1 MYEANRKE
9 SALETAKNLLNK
21 SIQEVRNLSHV
32 IATPPIFDKG
42 WVACIETLLHQ
53 IKMYST
59 INFIFTHNQDDYD
72 IPEDLKINIYRILQ
86 EQITNIIKH
95 AKADTATINLVQTGY
110 QLKFEVSDNGVG
122 FDSQKITDGI
132 GLTNI
137 KTRVSTFNGNIHIQ
151 SSKNN
156 GCRIEIE
163 FALH

>member
-1 MYEANRKE
+1 
-9 SALETAKNLLNK
+9 
-21 SIQEVRNLSHV
+21 
-32 IATPPIFDKG
+32 
-42 WVACIETLLHQ
+42 
-53 IKMYST
+53 MYST

-163 FALH
+163 FALP